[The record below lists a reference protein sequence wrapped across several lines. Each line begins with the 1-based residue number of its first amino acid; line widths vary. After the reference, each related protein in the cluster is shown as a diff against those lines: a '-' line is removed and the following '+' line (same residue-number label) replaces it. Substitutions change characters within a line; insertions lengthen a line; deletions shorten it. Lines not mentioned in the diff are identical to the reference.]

1 MCNAIRRGLEEK
13 SFVECRLSTR
23 EIYNMF
29 SFLRE
34 RERERDPLM
43 AFTVLETQ
51 QFGTRVCVCVCV
63 QQRSD
68 EKCQASHRE
77 RSTTTTFKKDEEKKK
92 TTTRTTTTM
101 KKKGGRKND
110 DDLCDSLV

>member
-1 MCNAIRRGLEEK
+1 MCVCNAIRRGLEEK

-34 RERERDPLM
+34 RERERPFDGIHSVGDT
-43 AFTVLETQ
+43 TV
-51 QFGTRVCVCVCV
+51 RYPCVCVCV

-92 TTTRTTTTM
+92 TTTRTTTM